1 MNGNVYMQS
10 QWLALK
16 VVDMYYTQGCSQEE
30 ISQRLSISKP
40 TVSRLLKRGKESGY
54 IQFHI
59 PDEYRAGLELGQE
72 LCTKYALSEAIVL
85 PTSFAGAGTQ
95 GDLASLKALVA
106 MEGARY
112 LQRII
117 TPNDVLG
124 IAWGRTMNLLIDHLN
139 PCQRIDIPF
148 ITLHGNIRQCDS
160 SLDVEYLVRRISMAF
175 GGEYYSLDNRG
186 LMDSP
191 EDLEA
196 ALNLPNVRK
205 VFDLM
210 KRITIAISSVGAFY
224 PRMTTPLGDTTYLS
238 NQALDELRLKHVCC
252 DFMLRFLN
260 IDGQEIESSLKA
272 RTLSIDLD
280 IFRIIPCKILVA
292 AGTEKV
298 YSVRSVLLSRLT
310 DVLIVDEGLASELL
324 SISTQDSDYPRIQG
338 STFLGR

>member
-54 IQFHI
+54 IQFCI
-59 PDEYRAGLELGQE
+59 PERYRACLNLGQE
-72 LCTKYALSEAIVL
+72 LRAKYALSEAIVL
-85 PTSFAGAGTQ
+85 PVDFAGRN
-95 GDLASLKALVA
+95 ASPELPALKTLVA

-117 TPNDVLG
+117 TAKDVLG

-148 ITLHGNIRQCDS
+148 ITLHGNIQQCDS

-175 GGEYYSLDNRG
+175 GGVYRSLDNRA

-191 EDLEA
+191 EDRQETMR
-196 ALNLPNVRK
+196 NPNVQK
-205 VFDLM
+205 IFDLM
-210 KRITIAISSVGAFY
+210 KRITIAISSVGTFY
-224 PRMTTPLGDTTYLS
+224 PKMTTPLGETSYLS
-238 NQALDELRLKHVCC
+238 PQALDELMKKGVCC
-252 DFMLRFLN
+252 DFMLRFLDRDGHE
-260 IDGQEIESSLKA
+260 IDSSLRD
-272 RTLSIDLD
+272 RTLAVDLD
-280 IFRIIPCKILVA
+280 VFRIIPCKILVA
-292 AGTEKV
+292 AGVEKD
-298 YSVRSVLLSRLT
+298 YSVRSVLLGRLT
-310 DVLIVDEGLASELL
+310 DVLIVDETLATALMN
-324 SISTQDSDYPRIQG
+324 ISTQDAEYPPLQDG
-338 STFLGR
+338 TFLGR